1 MYDQHTPVLIV
12 GGGVTGLSTALFL
25 SWHGVR
31 PLLVE
36 RHPDLLIHPRARGF
50 TPRTVELYRQVGLE
64 PAIRAASFASGDQF
78 EWVAVR
84 AETLASEEYTPAE
97 EQGGSDGF
105 GDASPSPFA
114 PIDQD
119 KLEIL
124 LRAKAEALGA

>member
-1 MYDQHTPVLIV
+1 MTDEHTPVLIV
-12 GGGVTGLSTALFL
+12 GGGLTGLSTSLFL
-25 SWHGVR
+25 SWHGVP
-31 PLLVE
+31 PLLVK
-36 RHPDLLIHPRARGF
+36 RHADLLIHPRARGF

-64 PAIRAASFASGDQF
+64 PAIRAARYAPGDQF

-97 EQGGSDGF
+97 EQGGSG
-105 GDASPSPFA
+105 GYGTASPSPGA

-124 LRAKAEALGA
+124 L